1 MVENNIMPHTDNLEA
16 GDDRRRKLFARDFS
30 EVWEKLLRATRRSGL
45 RLRLPALLVP
55 KLKRIKALQPQG
67 ITPTARNQSA
77 RNQEL
82 DSSFFLL
89 KSLLAKR
96 LEKVPTTPLLR
107 LMSKEQDEAEGNR
120 ATKDGKK

>member
-1 MVENNIMPHTDNLEA
+1 MPHTDNLEA